1 MSVSVKYRVGKSKL
15 IQVLIVFF
23 AFLITIPLLFIIFI
37 YLEKGSPKSTGLFS
51 RKSRNLLVN
60 RAVES

>member
-23 AFLITIPLLFIIFI
+23 AFLITLPLLFIILYI
-37 YLEKGSPKSTGLFS
+37 LEKGLPKSTGLSSQKFQ
-51 RKSRNLLVN
+51 NLLVN
-60 RAVES
+60 QVAES